1 MSPLNFRATLFRR
14 VRQAAAGSGIFLT
27 LLATAAA
34 AATEAA
40 EASAGSANRQSP
52 VVLRRVTLDFP
63 PELKKE
69 LVQGSV
75 MLECLV
81 DTEGKARQIH
91 VAEATHP
98 AFARVAVE
106 SLELWEF
113 APGTINGQP
122 APMRIR
128 VPFEFQ
134 LSSQEILE
142 TVAGRPVFMEVRET
156 VIPASQLPNWPRPK
170 NFYIPRYPPEL
181 EGSGKYG
188 KAVVNITID
197 KEGRVINPR
206 LVKATYPEFVAP
218 ALITALKLEFPPQVM
233 ANREAIHVN
242 LDIQFD
248 FKVPDKDQR
257 AADKAK
263 AKAKAEKAK
272 QK

>member
-1 MSPLNFRATLFRR
+1 MSPLTFRAPLFRR
-14 VRQAAAGSGIFLT
+14 VRQAATGLGLFLALLMAAG
-27 LLATAAA
+27 TAADNS
-34 AATEAA
+34 
-40 EASAGSANRQSP
+40 SAGSPNRQAP
-52 VVLRRVTLDFP
+52 VVLRRVALEFP

-69 LVQGSV
+69 VARGKVL
-75 MLECLV
+75 LECLV
-81 DTEGKARQIH
+81 DTDGKARQIS
-91 VAEATHP
+91 VVEATHP
-98 AFARVAVE
+98 AFARAAVE
-106 SLELWEF
+106 ALELWDF
-113 APGTINGQP
+113 TPGTVNGQP
-122 APMRIR
+122 TPMRIR

-134 LSSQEILE
+134 LSTEEILE
-142 TVAGRPVFMEVRET
+142 SVAGRPVFREVLET
-156 VIPASQLPNWPRPK
+156 VIPASQLPAWPRPK

-206 LVKATYPEFVAP
+206 LVKATYPEFAAP
-218 ALITALKLEFPPQVM
+218 ALFTALQLEFPPQVM

-263 AKAKAEKAK
+263 AKAEKAEKAK
-272 QK
+272 KP

>member
-1 MSPLNFRATLFRR
+1 MSPLNFRAPLFRR
-14 VRQAAAGSGIFLT
+14 VRQAATGTGFLLALLAPAGIASADAPAGSP
-27 LLATAAA
+27 
-34 AATEAA
+34 
-40 EASAGSANRQSP
+40 NRQAP
-52 VVLRRVTLDFP
+52 VVLRRVTLEFP
-63 PELKKE
+63 QELKQE
-69 LVQGSV
+69 IGRGTVV
-75 MLECLV
+75 LECLV
-81 DTEGKARQIH
+81 DTDGKAREIH

-113 APGTINGQP
+113 TPGTVNGQP

-134 LSSQEILE
+134 LSIEEILE

-156 VIPASQLPNWPRPK
+156 VIPASQLPAWPRPK

-188 KAVVNITID
+188 KAVVNITIN
-197 KEGRVINPR
+197 KEGKVINPR
-206 LVKATYPEFVAP
+206 IVKVTYPEFAAP

-233 ANREAIHVN
+233 ANREVIHVN

-263 AKAKAEKAK
+263 AKAEKSK
-272 QK
+272 KK